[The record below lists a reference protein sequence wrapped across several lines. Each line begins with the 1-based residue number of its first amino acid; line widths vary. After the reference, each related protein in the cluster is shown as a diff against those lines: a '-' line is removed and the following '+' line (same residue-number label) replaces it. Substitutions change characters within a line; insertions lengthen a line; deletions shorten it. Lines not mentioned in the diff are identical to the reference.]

1 MDAIA
6 DEEAVADEEV
16 TEENK
21 KSDGDDTNE
30 EASPSKTAAGPVG
43 TNDQGTLRCRSYVRL
58 FEYWI

>member
-6 DEEAVADEEV
+6 VEAAVPAEEV

-21 KSDGDDTNE
+21 KTDGDDPIE
-30 EASPSKTAAGPVG
+30 EASPSKTAAGPGG
-43 TNDQGTLRCRSYVRL
+43 TSDRRTLRCRSHVRL